1 MFRTNIIKPSASL
14 VSYSL
19 VDNVKHRFP
28 TDIEDIDDNR
38 VIKVDVVSQIEL
50 ESTRRSTVLLAVL
63 VVFHKVF

>member
-1 MFRTNIIKPSASL
+1 M
-14 VSYSL
+14 
-19 VDNVKHRFP
+19 KHRFP